1 MKRKLWPIIIA
12 VALTTAAATAGACA
26 LLMPSRPIL
35 PSGMRAQVVSIQEL
49 HGTEGES
56 LDGSVDTEALADCLA
71 LLRCKK
77 YPFSRKVGAL
87 PEDCYEIMFTTGGLE
102 MYTVVLD
109 WNGKGYFYD
118 VSTTSSYALDGQ
130 GEALRQIIGR
140 TLGG

>member
-12 VALTTAAATAGACA
+12 VALTVAVTAGACA
-26 LLMPSRPIL
+26 FLMGSRLIL
-35 PSGMRAQVVSIQEL
+35 PSGMRAQVVRVEEL
-49 HGTEGES
+49 HGMEVET
-56 LDGSVDTEALADCLA
+56 LDERVDTEALADCLA

-130 GEALRQIIGR
+130 GEALRQIIDR

>member
-1 MKRKLWPIIIA
+1 MKSRLLPIVIA
-12 VALTTAAATAGACA
+12 ILLTATATAGACA
-26 LLMPSRPIL
+26 LLMSSRPIL
-35 PSGMRAQVVSIQEL
+35 PDGVQARLIRIQEL
-49 HGTEGES
+49 HGMEDET
-56 LDGSVDTEALADCLA
+56 LDERVDTEALADCLA

-102 MYTVVLD
+102 MYAVVLD

-130 GEALRQIIGR
+130 GEALRQIIDR

>member
-12 VALTTAAATAGACA
+12 VALTVAVTAGACA
-26 LLMPSRPIL
+26 FLMGSRPIL
-35 PSGMRAQVVSIQEL
+35 PSGMRAQVVRVEEL
-49 HGTEGES
+49 HGMEVET
-56 LDGSVDTEALADCLA
+56 LDERVDTEALADCLA

-130 GEALRQIIGR
+130 GEALRQIIDR

>member
-1 MKRKLWPIIIA
+1 MKNRLLPIVIA
-12 VALTTAAATAGACA
+12 IFLTAAATAGACA
-26 LLMPSRPIL
+26 LLMFSRPIL
-35 PSGMRAQVVSIQEL
+35 PDGVQARLIRIQEL
-49 HGTEGES
+49 HGSES
-56 LDGSVDTEALADCLA
+56 ETLDERVDTEALADCLA

-130 GEALRQIIGR
+130 GEALRQIIDR
-140 TLGG
+140 ALGE